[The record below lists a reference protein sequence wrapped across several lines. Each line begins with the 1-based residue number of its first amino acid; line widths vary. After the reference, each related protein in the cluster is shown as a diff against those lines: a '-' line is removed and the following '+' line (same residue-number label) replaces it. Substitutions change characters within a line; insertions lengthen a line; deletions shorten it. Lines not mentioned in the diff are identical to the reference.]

1 MRQAEEASV
10 WTALAKKFANLEPEV
25 ITAEGVD
32 FNISRPCTV
41 IGGRNGTGKSR
52 VLQSLRAEL
61 GERAILIDLH
71 AICEQALNVLRTQG
85 DIEDLKDEAGLM
97 QLPAQRIEDVER
109 IVGRKYE
116 RVGWYG
122 LDVVPGDILV
132 ADRFK
137 WGTDQT
143 VIPYFEATYRN
154 VDYGSLSMGLG
165 ELSTHLLFWIL
176 QQYEQT
182 NELIILMDE
191 PDAYLPP
198 VAASALVSRLLNLCK
213 DRARGWRII
222 LTTHSADLIADAL
235 EQDAFVLLE
244 RDAQGTTFATHS
256 ANDPTIANV
265 LLARPPVRSILYV
278 EDESAFHLTRALADG
293 LGPRGAAGLSIV
305 WGKGYGYMLELRKHL
320 PTSRSPIAYALV
332 FDGDQRANALIPVPL
347 DGHWPAIFL
356 PSTSDPDSLFV
367 SAHDPAVLAT
377 RLGKTTEEVARV
389 IETFEGRDAHDWV
402 NGVADAFDR
411 GVVLSTLAS
420 LWVEN
425 NAQLA
430 SQFQGELR
438 SALPFTP

>member
-10 WTALAKKFANLEPEV
+10 WSALIKRFSSINPELV
-25 ITAEGVD
+25 KAEGID
-32 FNISRPCTV
+32 FDVSRPCTV

-52 VLQSLRAEL
+52 VLHSLKAAL

-85 DIEDLKDEAGLM
+85 DIEDLKDEAGAM
-97 QLPAQRIEDVER
+97 QLPTMRLEDVER

-116 RVGWYG
+116 RVEWYG
-122 LDVVPGDILV
+122 LDVVPGDVLV

-154 VDYGSLSMGLG
+154 VGYDSLSMGLG

-182 NELIILMDE
+182 HELIILMDE

-198 VAASALVSRLLNLCK
+198 IAASALVSRLLNLCK
-213 DRARGWRII
+213 GRSRGWRIV

-235 EQDAFVLLE
+235 EHDAFVLLE
-244 RDAQGTTFATHS
+244 RDAQGTTVATHS
-256 ANDPTIANV
+256 AIDPTIANV

-278 EDESAFHLTRALADG
+278 EDESAFHLTRALVYG
-293 LGPRGAAGLSIV
+293 LGSRDAAGLSIV

-320 PTSRSPIAYALV
+320 PKSRSPIAYALV
-332 FDGDQRANALIPVPL
+332 FDGDQRANDLIPVPL

-356 PSTSDPDSLFV
+356 PSASDPDSLFV
-367 SAHDPAVLAT
+367 SAHDPTVLAT
-377 RLGKTTEEVARV
+377 RLGKTTGEVARV

-402 NGVADAFDR
+402 NGLADAFDR

-420 LWVEN
+420 LWVEG

-430 SQFQGELR
+430 GEFHGELR
-438 SALPFTP
+438 SALPFIV